1 VSTQEVFV
9 CETCGKGFQSH
20 MALIG
25 HEGYHQNSGRY
36 ECELCSAEGKDVF
49 FSLPQGLGAHMR
61 AKHGIK
67 GGGDS
72 NERKR
77 RYREKQKRKI
87 VVAGVLPLEPVEVS
101 LNEENLNGSGEMA
114 TVIEQAFQPLADRY
128 RSLQARQAE
137 LSAEQTQVEADLIL
151 LWEVL
156 QRWEGNLTPPPKL
169 GVQVAFQKVVSD
181 SLSERAENWLRNR
194 RTAFTVTDLSRG
206 VACSNSSASHLIN
219 LLRDRGNIRLI
230 GKKRHANAYVST
242 IDGG

>member
-1 VSTQEVFV
+1 MSTQEVFV

-72 NERKR
+72 NERNR

-101 LNEENLNGSGEMA
+101 LNEENLNGSGEIGA
-114 TVIEQAFQPLADRY
+114 AIKSAFAPLEEHYLR
-128 RSLQARQAE
+128 LQKRQVA
-137 LSAEQTQVEADLIL
+137 LAAEQEQIERDMNDL
-151 LWEVL
+151 WAVL
-156 QRWEGNLTPPPKL
+156 QGRGTVTPPPNP

-181 SLSERAENWLRNR
+181 SLSERAENWLSNR
-194 RTAFTVTDLSRG
+194 RTAFTVTDLARG

-219 LLRDRGNIRLI
+219 LLRDRGNVRLI